1 MSEAATSITY
11 LQESKFVMEKS
22 PQQNA
27 KTLSKLYI
35 YIHFKQTPLT
45 ALLIV
50 KLWFFFYIFLHF

>member
-11 LQESKFVMEKS
+11 LQESKFVMDKS

-35 YIHFKQTPLT
+35 ISILNKHL
-45 ALLIV
+45 
-50 KLWFFFYIFLHF
+50 